1 MPRPVRDGSHHERS
15 LHDNL
20 DTVETYEGT
29 HDIRLLIVGSDIT
42 GINAFN

>member
-29 HDIRLLIVGSDIT
+29 HDIQTLIAGP
-42 GINAFN
+42 GYYGYECF